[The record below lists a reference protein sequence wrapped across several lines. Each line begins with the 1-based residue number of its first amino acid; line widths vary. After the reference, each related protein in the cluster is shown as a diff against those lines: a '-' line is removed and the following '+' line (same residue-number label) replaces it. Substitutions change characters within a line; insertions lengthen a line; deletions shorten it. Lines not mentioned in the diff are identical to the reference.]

1 MEYGLKVPFRFYD
14 VKDKQNRYF
23 DYVHGN
29 LRTWRLVT
37 DIYHVPTFQIQVD
50 SAITASSDVIV
61 YLVNAGDD
69 SEENITTKFTWDT
82 DLYIETFTSYNYL
95 IYNRS
100 QNLVS
105 NLDEGTYYLKVSVTN
120 PDAPPTYVSYYS
132 EVFNVRSIT
141 GYTVITYYSDM
152 DIDGIDYT
160 NGAKAQFEN
169 KIIMDNKL
177 FKPEYINEEE
187 GTEDGEGNF
196 LATFKRRVK
205 NYKLVF
211 YAPEYIADAVSLISM
226 HEHITL
232 TTEVNESFEETL
244 TVIEDS
250 FAVTGL
256 EWNDGKAFAKI
267 TVEFRTGQVIKT
279 NFADNIT

>member
-1 MEYGLKVPFRFYD
+1 MEYGLKNPFRFYD
-14 VKDKQNRYF
+14 DVSKQNRYF

-50 SAITASSDVIV
+50 SAITAASDVVV
-61 YLVNAGDD
+61 YLVDAADD
-69 SEENITTKFTWDT
+69 SEVNITSKFTWDT

-95 IYNRS
+95 VYNRS
-100 QNLVS
+100 QNLTS
-105 NLDEGTYYLKVSVTN
+105 NLDEGTYYLKISTTN
-120 PDAPPTYVSYYS
+120 PSAPPSYLYFYS

-160 NGAKAQFEN
+160 NGAKAQYQN

-177 FKPEYINEEE
+177 FKPKYITEEE

-205 NYKLVF
+205 NYKLLF
-211 YAPEYIADAVSLISM
+211 YAPEYIADAISLIPL
-226 HEHITL
+226 HEHISI
-232 TTEVNESFEETL
+232 TTEVNESFEEEL
-244 TVIEDS
+244 AVIEDS
-250 FAVTGL
+250 FVVTGM
-256 EWNDGKAFAKI
+256 EWNDGKGFAKI
-267 TVEFRTGQVIKT
+267 TVEFRTGSVIKT
-279 NFADNIT
+279 NFANNIT